1 MPAAAKEMTFSSA
14 SSEITSAIATTAV
27 GSTAATI
34 SAIGGTWR
42 AGEKR
47 DSASE
52 AKIIWSR
59 A

>member
-14 SSEITSAIATTAV
+14 SSEMTSAIATITA
-27 GSTAATI
+27 GSTAATV
-34 SAIGGTWR
+34 SATGGTWR

-47 DSASE
+47 ESAPE
-52 AKIIWSR
+52 AKTMWSR